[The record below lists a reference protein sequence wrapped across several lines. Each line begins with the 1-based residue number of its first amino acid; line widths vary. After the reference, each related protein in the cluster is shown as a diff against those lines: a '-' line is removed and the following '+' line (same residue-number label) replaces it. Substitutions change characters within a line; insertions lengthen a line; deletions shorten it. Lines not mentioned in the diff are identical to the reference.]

1 MIRGEIIKKND
12 KRAKWIEKNRK
23 KKSHKKD
30 LKN

>member
-23 KKSHKKD
+23 KKAIKRI
-30 LKN
+30 